1 MIEYEA
7 NELVPGDE
15 FTINGGGDWRTVQDI
30 EVAKTLEKPS
40 DKIMIGRD
48 TDGKRFWLYYDEKVV
63 VK

>member
-30 EVAKTLEKPS
+30 EVATTKDDE
-40 DKIMIGRD
+40 IMIGRD

>member
-30 EVAKTLEKPS
+30 EVSATKY